1 MNYLER
7 FLAVMEYQP
16 ADQVTNWELGAWPQT
31 RELWE
36 ADGLVS
42 GDFHWNWFTGE
53 EALNLDPREFIHFNN
68 RPLPAYEQETLAED
82 ERTLTFRDALG
93 RVRKGLKE
101 GTVRGGR
108 MSMDTYISFPVTNM
122 QEWQAYK
129 TRLLMRPDRYDVCW
143 PTLRLDGWR
152 ARKHPLIFGQ
162 NGGMLGWYWFTR
174 ELMGTEALSFAFY
187 DQPELIHDIM
197 EFHTDF
203 LIEAARPVLAE
214 TTVEYVN
221 FNEDLSMKT
230 GPLISPKFYK
240 AFIYPRLRRVVDFL
254 KSHGVRYVS
263 IDTDGNPEAVIP
275 MMMDAGVDVLWP
287 LERAA
292 DQDPVR
298 LRQKFGRSLRLWGG
312 VDKRVLAEGPQA
324 IDEHLRAM
332 RPLIEEGGFIPSVDH
347 TVPPDVSWPNF
358 RHYMAS
364 KQKLLRGEL

>member
-1 MNYLER
+1 
-7 FLAVMEYQP
+7 
-16 ADQVTNWELGAWPQT
+16 
-31 RELWE
+31 
-36 ADGLVS
+36 
-42 GDFHWNWFTGE
+42 
-53 EALNLDPREFIHFNN
+53 
-68 RPLPAYEQETLAED
+68 
-82 ERTLTFRDALG
+82 
-93 RVRKGLKE
+93 
-101 GTVRGGR
+101 

-129 TRLLMRPDRYDVCW
+129 TRLLMRHDRYDACW

-197 EFHTDF
+197 EFHTEF
-203 LIEAARPVLAE
+203 LIEAARPVLAQ

-230 GPLISPKFYK
+230 GPLLSPKHYK

-254 KSHGVRYVS
+254 KSHGVRYVA

-292 DQDPVR
+292 EQDPVR

-312 VDKRVLAEGPQA
+312 VDKRVLAEGPLA

-347 TVPPDVSWPNF
+347 TVPPDVGWPNF
-358 RHYMAS
+358 RHYITS